1 MIEGADQTRQSAMS
15 QMFSHHSIALRL
27 PVAFEA
33 GPLQRDLDGI
43 PEDWWGRH
51 LGPYHDG
58 NWEAVA
64 LWAPGGSHSEQRSRG
79 GRFEATDAL
88 KQSPAFRAVLD
99 AMPADRSRV
108 RLMRLRPGGAIFRHS
123 DPMED
128 IDPRLVRLHVPIV
141 TNPNVEFLVNDRRVV
156 MLPGEVW
163 HVDVRF
169 PHEVYNRGD
178 SMRVHLVMDLLR
190 SPDLEA
196 MIARGAS
203 VGEGRLTWY
212 FARQMIPRAVRVR
225 LGLGN

>member
-1 MIEGADQTRQSAMS
+1 
-15 QMFSHHSIALRL
+15 MFNRHSIALKL
-27 PVAFEA
+27 PLRFDQE
-33 GPLQRDLDGI
+33 PLRQDLAGI
-43 PEDWWGRH
+43 PEEWWGRH

-64 LWAPGGSHSEQRSRG
+64 LWAPGGSRSEQRSRG
-79 GRFEATDAL
+79 AAFAATDAL
-88 KQSPAFRAVLD
+88 TQSPGFRQVID
-99 AMPADRSRV
+99 SMPGRRSRI

-128 IDPRLVRLHVPIV
+128 IDPNLVRLHLPIV
-141 TNPNVEFLVNDRRVV
+141 TNPEVDFRVNDRRIV

-190 SPDLEA
+190 TPELDAILT
-196 MIARGAS
+196 RGES
-203 VGEGRLTWY
+203 MGEGRLTWY
-212 FARQMIPRAVRVR
+212 FAKQMIPRRVRVR
-225 LGLGN
+225 MGLGN